1 MLTKSVEVQEA
12 QTRLRE
18 LLSWVANGTEV
29 ILTQENKRVARLS
42 PIKEITT
49 GLRSPGLHP
58 GAITLSADFDE
69 PLSDAFWTG
78 EV

>member
-29 ILTQENKRVARLS
+29 ILMQGNKRVARLL
-42 PIKEITT
+42 PIREVATE
-49 GLRSPGLHP
+49 LRLPGLHP
-58 GAITLSADFDE
+58 GAIALSADFDE
-69 PLSDAFWTG
+69 PLPDLFWAG
-78 EV
+78 EA